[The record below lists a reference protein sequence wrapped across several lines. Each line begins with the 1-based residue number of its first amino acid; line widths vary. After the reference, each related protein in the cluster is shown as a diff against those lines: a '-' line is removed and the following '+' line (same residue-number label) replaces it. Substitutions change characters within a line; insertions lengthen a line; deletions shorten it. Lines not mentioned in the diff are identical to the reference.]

1 MIVFNTGNTME
12 EYVEA
17 TIGKA
22 HILVNNRPAIG
33 WSVSTNV
40 FADGYEGLV
49 DKRKAFVNEDEAW
62 DYIKKLAA
70 QFGLTRDHGL
80 CRRKR
85 IWTVR

>member
-49 DKRKAFVNEDEAW
+49 DKRKAFDE
-62 DYIKKLAA
+62 
-70 QFGLTRDHGL
+70 
-80 CRRKR
+80 
-85 IWTVR
+85 